1 MKRFLVAS
9 LAASAL
15 AVGGFQ
21 AGQAG
26 ATTAA
31 GGCPASPSGFKL
43 WPVST
48 EPYQADN
55 AADFNGDG
63 SVCARATKDTFVQ
76 GGVTYTVYLFVDN
89 SAKKA

>member
-1 MKRFLVAS
+1 MTI
-9 LAASAL
+9 
-15 AVGGFQ
+15 GGFQ
-21 AGQAG
+21 AASAG
-26 ATTAA
+26 AATTT
-31 GGCPASPSGFKL
+31 GGCPASPSGFRL
-43 WPVST
+43 WPTST

-63 SVCARATKDTFVQ
+63 SVCARATKDTFEQ